1 MISQECSFG
10 DDVIAILRSPP
21 RLPYPNPAPSAEQ
34 KSESLSQLQTVLFL
48 PTFFFSLCFAFVI
61 FKVVHKGRMSVSLP
75 LEHILKM
82 ENKMHCD
89 ILAKRPFSGFGKSKL
104 NRRLLLHSRKKTT
117 QPKCH
122 LEACLLLNFHCAFDY
137 SSFSLLRRRGQS
149 YFSSAFL
156 HKSLL
161 LLKATHMKAIL
172 A

>member
-1 MISQECSFG
+1 MFIWRWCHSHPS
-10 DDVIAILRSPP
+10 VSSTSS
-21 RLPYPNPAPSAEQ
+21 LPKSCTLCRTEVRELEPAPNCP
-34 KSESLSQLQTVLFL
+34 L
-48 PTFFFSLCFAFVI
+48 PSYLFFSLCFAFVI